1 MLEEPNFP
9 TWCTGGQARIF
20 DCPLRRL
27 RSVDR
32 TAHEHSGSLPTNLS
46 SSKCGSE
53 YGRNVACW
61 TMPEKHWGCSHSCY
75 PTCYPTFITPWI
87 ASPDSH
93 MKISTKNCQGQLC
106 DLCKI
111 REATPLFWVALS
123 PWDTGNERS
132 PVLFVKQTQFG
143 QNLGKEIREICDG
156 HLYFWR
162 HLLEMKTLGK
172 KVRVR

>member
-1 MLEEPNFP
+1 MYWGTSWNI
-9 TWCTGGQARIF
+9 W
-20 DCPLRRL
+20 
-27 RSVDR
+27 
-32 TAHEHSGSLPTNLS
+32 LPFTQIK
-46 SSKCGSE
+46 KCGQNCLWAFWIFANQPVLKQMWLRIWQESCLLNHAWKTL
-53 YGRNVACW
+53 GS
-61 TMPEKHWGCSHSCY
+61 SHSCY
-75 PTCYPTFITPWI
+75 PTCYPTFTTPWI

-111 REATPLFWVALS
+111 REATPLFWVALI
-123 PWDTGNERS
+123 PWERS
-132 PVLFVKQTQFG
+132 PVLIVKQTQFG